1 MENIVN
7 KSAESDKI
15 KTRETKVFVVN
26 ESEFIVA
33 DDIMEAIAVF
43 SASYMGPV
51 KSIKVMVESAVIRR
65 D

>member
-1 MENIVN
+1 MENVVN
-7 KSAESDKI
+7 KSAESNKI
-15 KTRETKVFVVN
+15 KIRETKVFVVN

-43 SASYMGPV
+43 SASCIGPV
-51 KSIKVMVESAVIRR
+51 NSIKIMVDSAVIRR